1 MNNEEM
7 LLTLLENGMF
17 DALNDREFEA
27 ILAHY
32 GVKGQKWGVIRK
44 GRQAAKAKAKQN
56 EVKKAAAK
64 KLSDAELKKAVA
76 RMELER
82 NYNRLMKERADAE
95 RSSLK
100 RGTDWVAGV
109 MGKAGQNAI
118 RSYIDKETTRATKRI
133 LERFK
138 KGYAPGGGS

>member
-7 LLTLLENGMF
+7 LITLLENGGF
-17 DALNDREFEA
+17 DALTDQEYNA

-32 GVKGQKWGVIRK
+32 GVKGMKWGVIRK
-44 GRQAAKAKAKQN
+44 GRQAAKAKAQQT
-56 EVKKAAAK
+56 ETKKVAVK
-64 KLSDAELKKAVA
+64 KLSDADLKKRVA

-82 NYNRLMKERADAE
+82 NYNRLMKERAAAE
-95 RSSLK
+95 RSSMK
-100 RGTDWVAGV
+100 RGIDWVAGV

-118 RSYIDKETTRATKRI
+118 RSYIDSETTRATKRV